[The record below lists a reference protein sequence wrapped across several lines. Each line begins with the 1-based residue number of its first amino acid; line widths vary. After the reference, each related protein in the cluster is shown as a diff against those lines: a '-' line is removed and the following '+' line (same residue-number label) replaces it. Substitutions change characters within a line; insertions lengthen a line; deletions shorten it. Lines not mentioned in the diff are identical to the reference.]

1 MRDDEIVLAR
11 GPGFYV
17 ARTFIYS
24 CLIFA
29 AAVYLFPL
37 AVVLL
42 TSLKDLDD
50 VRTGSILSPPIH
62 WTLQPWREAWFNA
75 CVGLRCT
82 GLSGFFGN
90 SFAMAIP
97 AVVASTAIG
106 AVNGY
111 ALTQW
116 RFRGADL
123 IFALL
128 LFGAFIPYQIVLIPM
143 ARTLGFLNLA
153 NTIPGLILVHVV
165 YGIPFTTLFFRNFMF
180 SLPLDLVSAARVDGA
195 GFFQILWRV
204 IVPIAI
210 PCFVVSIIWQFT
222 NIWND
227 YIFGATFTSGD
238 GMPLTIAL
246 NNIVNTTT
254 GVKPYNVD
262 MASVIITALPTL
274 FIYIVAGRYFLRG
287 LMAGSVKG

>member
-1 MRDDEIVLAR
+1 MKGDEIVLAR
-11 GPGFYV
+11 GPGFYT
-17 ARTFIYS
+17 ARAFIYAS
-24 CLIFA
+24 LLFV

-37 AVVLL
+37 VVVIL

-50 VRTGSILSPPIH
+50 VRSGSILSLPVNPS
-62 WTLQPWREAWFNA
+62 LAAWREAWFNA

-82 GLSGFFGN
+82 GLSGFFVN

-97 AVVASTAIG
+97 AVLISTAIG

-128 LFGAFIPYQIVLIPM
+128 LFGAFIPYQVVLIPM
-143 ARTLGFLNLA
+143 ARTLGALGLA
-153 NTIPGLILVHVV
+153 NTIPGLILVHIV
-165 YGIPFTTLFFRNFMF
+165 YGIPFTTLFFRNFMI
-180 SLPLDLVSAARVDGA
+180 SLPGDLVSAARVDGA
-195 GFFQILWRV
+195 GFYRILWR
-204 IVPIAI
+204 IILPIAI

-227 YIFGATFTSGD
+227 YIFGVTFASGD
-238 GMPLTIAL
+238 GMPLTVAL
-246 NNIVNTTT
+246 NNVVNTST
-254 GVKPYNVD
+254 GVKPYNVH
-262 MASVIITALPTL
+262 MAAVVITALPTL
-274 FIYIVAGRYFLRG
+274 LVYVVAGRYFLRG

>member
-1 MRDDEIVLAR
+1 MKGDEVVLAR
-11 GPGFYV
+11 GAPFYA
-17 ARTFIYS
+17 ARVFTHAALAFV
-24 CLIFA
+24 

-37 AVVLL
+37 LVVLL

-50 VRTGSILSPPIH
+50 IRTGTILSLPLHPSLAA
-62 WTLQPWREAWFNA
+62 WEEAWFHA

-82 GLSGFFGN
+82 GLGGFFVN
-90 SFAMAIP
+90 SFAMAVP
-97 AVVASTAIG
+97 AVLASTAIG

-116 RFRGADL
+116 RFPGADT

-128 LFGAFIPYQIVLIPM
+128 LFGAFIPYQIVLVPM
-143 ARTLGFLNLA
+143 ARTLGFLGLA
-153 NTIPGLILVHVV
+153 NTIPGLVLVHVV
-165 YGIPFTTLFFRNFMF
+165 YGIPFTTLFFRNFMV
-180 SLPLDLVSAARVDGA
+180 SLPNDLVSAARVDGA
-195 GFFQILWRV
+195 GFYRILWRV
-204 IVPIAI
+204 VVPVAI

-227 YIFGATFTSGD
+227 YIFGATFASGD

-246 NNIVNTTT
+246 NNIVNTST
-254 GVKPYNVD
+254 GVKPYNVH

-274 FIYIVAGRYFLRG
+274 FVYVVAGRYFLRG

>member
-1 MRDDEIVLAR
+1 V
-11 GPGFYV
+11 
-17 ARTFIYS
+17 
-24 CLIFA
+24 
-29 AAVYLFPL
+29 
-37 AVVLL
+37 
-42 TSLKDLDD
+42 
-50 VRTGSILSPPIH
+50 
-62 WTLQPWREAWFNA
+62 TLQPWYDAWFNA

-82 GLSGFFGN
+82 GLAGFFAN

-97 AVVASTAIG
+97 AVAISTAIG
-106 AVNGY
+106 VINGY

-128 LFGAFIPYQIVLIPM
+128 LFGVFIPYQIVLIPM
-143 ARTLGFLNLA
+143 ARVLGIIGLA
-153 NTIPGLILVHVV
+153 NSIPGLILVHVV
-165 YGIPFTTLFFRNFMF
+165 FGIPFTTLFFRNFMI
-180 SLPLDLVSAARVDGA
+180 SLPGDLVSAARVDGA

-204 IVPIAI
+204 IVPISI

-238 GMPLTIAL
+238 GMPITIAL
-246 NNIVNTTT
+246 NNIVNTST
-254 GVKPYNVD
+254 GVKPYNVH
-262 MASVIITALPTL
+262 MASVVITALPTL
-274 FIYIVAGRYFLRG
+274 FVYIFAGRYFLRG

>member
-11 GPGFYV
+11 GAGHLAARAFIYV
-17 ARTFIYS
+17 A
-24 CLIFA
+24 LIFIA
-29 AAVYLFPL
+29 GVYLFPL
-37 AVVLL
+37 VVVLL
-42 TSLKDLDD
+42 TSFKDLDD
-50 VRTGSILSPPIH
+50 VRGGSILSLPIRP
-62 WTLQPWREAWFNA
+62 TIAPWLEAWKNA

-82 GLSGFFGN
+82 GLSGFFVN
-90 SFAMAIP
+90 SLAMAVPSVI
-97 AVVASTAIG
+97 VSTLIG
-106 AVNGY
+106 SINGY

-116 RFRGADL
+116 RFRGADAV
-123 IFALL
+123 FALL

-143 ARTLGFLNLA
+143 ARTLGVLGVA

-165 YGIPFTTLFFRNFMF
+165 YGIPFTTLFFRNFLI
-180 SLPLDLVSAARVDGA
+180 SLPVELVNAARVDGA
-195 GFFQILWRV
+195 GFFRIFWRIL
-204 IVPIAI
+204 VPISI
-210 PCFVVSIIWQFT
+210 PCFVVSVIWQFT

-246 NNIVNTTT
+246 NNVVNTST
-254 GVKPYNVD
+254 GVKPYNVH

-274 FIYIVAGRYFLRG
+274 LVYIVAGRYFLRG

>member
-1 MRDDEIVLAR
+1 MKDDDIVLAR
-11 GPGFYV
+11 GPSFYV
-17 ARTFIYS
+17 GRVFIYG
-24 CLIFA
+24 CLVVF
-29 AAVYLFPL
+29 AAVYVFPL
-37 AVVLL
+37 LVVVL

-50 VRTGSILSPPIH
+50 IRSGSILSLPVRV
-62 WTLQPWREAWFNA
+62 TLQPWYDAWFNA

-82 GLSGFFGN
+82 GLAGFFAN

-97 AVVASTAIG
+97 AVAISTAIG
-106 AVNGY
+106 VINGY

-128 LFGAFIPYQIVLIPM
+128 LFGVFIPYQIVLIPM
-143 ARTLGFLNLA
+143 ARVLGIIGLA
-153 NTIPGLILVHVV
+153 NSIPGLILVHVV
-165 YGIPFTTLFFRNFMF
+165 FGIPFTTLFFRNFMI
-180 SLPLDLVSAARVDGA
+180 SLPGDLVSAARVDGA

-204 IVPIAI
+204 IVPISI

-238 GMPLTIAL
+238 GMPITIAL
-246 NNIVNTTT
+246 NNIVNTST
-254 GVKPYNVD
+254 GVKPYNVH
-262 MASVIITALPTL
+262 MASVVITALPTL
-274 FIYIVAGRYFLRG
+274 FVYIFAGRYFLRG